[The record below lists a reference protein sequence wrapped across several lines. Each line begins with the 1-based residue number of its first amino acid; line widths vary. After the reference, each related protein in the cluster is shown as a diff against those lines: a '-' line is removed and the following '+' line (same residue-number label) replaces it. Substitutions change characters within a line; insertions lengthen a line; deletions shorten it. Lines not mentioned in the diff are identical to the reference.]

1 MHSEL
6 ATRYDLILSCISSP
20 FATAKAGDDFP
31 FHNLNEIFYRVP
43 NNGEKFSK
51 ILIKTKT
58 QLNLKQLSVSSP
70 NNNPVS
76 FIYRQQNFKSNT
88 IYFLWVSYHHC
99 TFYRFY

>member
-51 ILIKTKT
+51 ILRKTKT
-58 QLNLKQLSVSSP
+58 QLNLKQLSLRIP
-70 NNNPVS
+70 NNNQRSEERRVGKERTEGEAAEEMKAERS
-76 FIYRQQNFKSNT
+76 EQRE
-88 IYFLWVSYHHC
+88 
-99 TFYRFY
+99 